1 MLSFSSTFVYFT
13 TQIQPN
19 HPTSTPSSTLLML
32 LLFKT
37 FILTLYCL
45 LLHARRANIS
55 VDSTEDDTN
64 QILHESKATQ
74 FSHIP
79 TGGHSIFHIHANVE
93 RHQPK
98 ATPHWKH
105 GHINLLEKKKA
116 ISERRSSTATH
127 PPLSASAASRNV
139 INISQSV

>member
-55 VDSTEDDTN
+55 VDNTEDDTN
-64 QILHESKATQ
+64 QIPHESKATQ

-105 GHINLLEKKKA
+105 GHINLSGKRPFQNDAHQQRHIHHFQQQQRLVT
-116 ISERRSSTATH
+116 SST
-127 PPLSASAASRNV
+127 
-139 INISQSV
+139 